1 MNTLEDRVAWALG
14 YIKKEEKIT
23 NIQLSRILE
32 VDKNTVQAYCHGKG
46 TLKGSALAVIVK
58 VYGFNGEWLMAGKGE
73 PFLGASEKFPEVCGK
88 PPVTPAQ
95 IDQIT
100 KYVKENTSQGFEAR
114 EPTGVY
120 HMKINTD
127 EAMGKAYKVL
137 NAGTPLSVA
146 LYMNI
151 QQFAVALESGEELT
165 HCKEKLNTLEAHIE
179 SLQRQVDRLSAAPAT
194 TEGQGDGSVKKA
206 M

>member
-1 MNTLEDRVAWALG
+1 MKFEDRISWVINHIKQEKKLNNISLG
-14 YIKKEEKIT
+14 KILGS
-23 NIQLSRILE
+23 N
-32 VDKNTVQAYCHGKG
+32 KNTIQTYSKGKG
-46 TLKGSALAVIVK
+46 DFKGTVLSGIVK
-58 VYGFNGEWLMAGKGE
+58 NFGISGEWLISGSGE
-73 PFLGASEKFPEVCGK
+73 PYPGAREKFPEVCGK
-88 PPVTPAQ
+88 PPITQAQ
-95 IDQIT
+95 KDQIT
-100 KYVKENTSQGFEAR
+100 QYVKENTSQGFEAR

-165 HCKEKLNTLEAHIE
+165 HCKEKLNTLEEHIE

-194 TEGQGDGSVKKA
+194 AEGQGDGSVKKA